1 MYGRSSS
8 VLVKTDRRFMML
20 LSNGVVKVARRAVH
34 ITSAFGRPFFC
45 WLRDAV
51 LRAGV
56 TSGTV
61 PLESVLRSS
70 EASLDWVLRAGEA
83 CATMAR
89 DESAMM
95 TLSSVAPVI
104 HWKTQAV
111 MRIGLRLMIYN
122 WGDHD
127 DGDDDDDDDD
137 DDDSAVELVPLENSQ
152 RLFSFLTVEDGHLLW
167 QTD

>member
-1 MYGRSSS
+1 
-8 VLVKTDRRFMML
+8 ML
-20 LSNGVVKVARRAVH
+20 LSNGVVKVATRAVH
-34 ITSAFGRPFFC
+34 ITSAVGRPFFF

-104 HWKTQAV
+104 HWKRQAA
-111 MRIGLRLMIYN
+111 MRNGLRLMIYI
-122 WGDHD
+122 W
-127 DGDDDDDDDD
+127 DDDDGDDD
-137 DDDSAVELVPLENSQ
+137 DDDSAVELAPLENSQ
-152 RLFSFLTVEDGHLLW
+152 RLFSFLTAEDGHLLW